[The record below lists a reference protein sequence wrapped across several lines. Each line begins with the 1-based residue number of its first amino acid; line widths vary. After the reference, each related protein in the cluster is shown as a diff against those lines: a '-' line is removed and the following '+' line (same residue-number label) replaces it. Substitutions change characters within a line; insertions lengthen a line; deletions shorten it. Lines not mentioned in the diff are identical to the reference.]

1 MELLA
6 IILAVT
12 ISVPLVVAQY
22 DCPQDNNPHAGIV
35 LLHNIIRYRCASSP
49 YKTVMLLSSYEYVE
63 QSVSL

>member
-22 DCPQDNNPHAGIV
+22 DCPQDNNPHAGNRITII
-35 LLHNIIRYRCASSP
+35 IIRYRWISSP
-49 YKTVMLLSSYEYVE
+49 LNTVMLLPSYEYVE